1 MMEYSI
7 QFGSKEILYTLLF
20 TKRKTLGIT
29 VNPAMKIIVNAP
41 ENASLELIET
51 KVRKRAAWIIKQQN
65 YFLTFYPKANDKKY
79 VSGESHFYL
88 GKQYRIEIIEGK
100 KNEVS
105 YKGRYIQITTKNKAN
120 VEKLL
125 TDWYKRKAKEKFEEI
140 ASPLIEKFQKY
151 DVSPSGIYVQN
162 MKTRWGSCTPKGKII
177 LNPELIKTPKGCI
190 EYVIIHELCHLVH
203 HGHNQKFFE
212 LQAKEC
218 PLWERWKKKLEQFG

>member
-1 MMEYSI
+1 MIYSI
-7 QFGSKEILYTLLF
+7 DFGSRRISYTLLF

-29 VNPAMKIIVNAP
+29 VNPDMGIIVKAP
-41 ENASLELIET
+41 ENADLELIAS
-51 KVRKRAAWIIKQQN
+51 KVKKRAAWIIKQQN
-65 YFLTFYPKANDKKY
+65 FFLTFHPKPNEKKY

-88 GKQYRIEIIEGK
+88 GKQYRIEVLSDK

-105 YKGRYIQITTKNKAN
+105 YKGRYIQIKTNNKSN
-120 VEKLL
+120 VKKLL
-125 TDWYKRKAKEKFEEI
+125 NDWYRVKAKDKFEEI
-140 ASPLIEKFQKY
+140 ANPLIEKFKKY
-151 DVSPSGIYVQN
+151 NVEPKGIYIQE
-162 MKTRWGSCTPKGKII
+162 MKTRWGSCTTKGKII

-203 HGHNQKFFE
+203 HSHNQKFFD

>member
-1 MMEYSI
+1 MQYSI
-7 QFGSKEILYTLLF
+7 DFGSKKLVYTLLY

-29 VNPAMKIIVNAP
+29 VNPDMGIVVKAP
-41 ENASLELIET
+41 ENSTIELIEK
-51 KVRKRAAWIIKQQN
+51 KVRKRAAWIIRQQN
-65 YFLTFYPKANDKKY
+65 FFLTFHPKPNDKKY

-88 GKQYRIEIIEGK
+88 GKQYRIEVIEDK

-105 YKGRYIQITTKNKAN
+105 YKGRYIQIKTKNKSN

-125 TDWYKRKAKEKFEEI
+125 NEWYRIKANEKFEAI
-140 ASPLIEKFQKY
+140 ASPLIEKFKKY
-151 DVSPSGIYVQN
+151 NVKPIGVYIQE

-203 HGHNQKFFE
+203 HNHNQKFFD
-212 LQAKEC
+212 LQLKES
-218 PLWERWKKKLEQFG
+218 PLWDRWKKKLEQFG